1 MVIAVNTR
9 FLLDKGLEGC
19 GHFTAEI
26 FSRLASRFPENR
38 FVFILDRP
46 YSRREEFPPNIE
58 WLVLPP
64 PARHPLL
71 WKYWF
76 DFKIPRLLKRLKADL
91 FISADGLCSL
101 RTRVPQCLVVHDL
114 GFLHFPSTYKNLHAW
129 YLKNQTPKWIRKAAS
144 IATVSEFSRKDIL
157 DTYQLQPEK
166 VEVIYNGVRE
176 VFKPLPYA
184 EKQKIRDRY
193 TDGNEYFLYAGA
205 IHPRKNL
212 VNLLKAF
219 SLFKKRL
226 QSNHRLVLAGRMAW
240 KNNEFEELLSSY
252 KYRNDVV
259 LAGYVPDDAL
269 AELMAAAWAFVYP
282 SLFEGFGVPVA
293 EAMKCGT
300 PVLTSG
306 QTAMVEA
313 AGEAGLY
320 FNPADP
326 RDISGQLMR
335 IYKDEELRSLMIAK
349 GFEQVKLYDWNLA
362 ADQMWNCM
370 MKALKS

>member
-1 MVIAVNTR
+1 
-9 FLLDKGLEGC
+9 
-19 GHFTAEI
+19 
-26 FSRLASRFPENR
+26 
-38 FVFILDRP
+38 
-46 YSRREEFPPNIE
+46 
-58 WLVLPP
+58 
-64 PARHPLL
+64 
-71 WKYWF
+71 
-76 DFKIPRLLKRLKADL
+76 
-91 FISADGLCSL
+91 
-101 RTRVPQCLVVHDL
+101 VVHDL